1 MREVLASRKARQ
13 ADPAAPIA
21 TVGAGSVTVEADG
34 DASLRAIFDNALH
47 FAGLLTPD
55 GAVVEA
61 NCRALELS
69 GLDRADVIGMPFWD
83 VPCWA
88 GDERVRGRIREAVGR
103 AAGGEHVREEVVVRD
118 EAGERMV
125 IDFSLR
131 PVRGETGE
139 VVYLVPE
146 GRDIT
151 ARARAEAALRRSEA
165 VFSGIL
171 EIAGEAIISIDADQ
185 RIVQFNRAAERIFG
199 YGASEVIGEP
209 VQVLMPERYAATH
222 GERVEEFG
230 RDHTVRH
237 LEGRGVVGRRKNGEE
252 FPAEVAVSMLE
263 AGGDRIYTSVLRD
276 VTQDQRYQTEQEFLA
291 ETGRELT
298 ASLDYAETLGTVANL
313 VVRRLADFCVIDIRD
328 EDGRLRRLATAAK
341 DPKDDPLA
349 ERLRRFPVPTD
360 RRHIALLA
368 WRTRRAEMIEAV
380 DEAML
385 RRLAEC
391 EEHYDLLRSIMPGS
405 VIAAPMIARDRALGV
420 ILLIARRGRRPYDQR
435 DRALAE
441 ELGRR
446 AAFAVDNARLF
457 REAQESS
464 RARERILA
472 IVAHDLRSPLNGITM
487 AADMLRHY
495 LREDPNAAHR
505 RPAEAIL
512 QEADRMNRL
521 IQDLLDVRAIEGGGI
536 AVDPLPLPAHVLID
550 DAADQFRGAC
560 DAAGIRLVHKDGPPP
575 LPRVLADRARVAR
588 VFANLI
594 ANAIRF
600 TPRGGTIGLSART
613 DGDHVEFEVTDTGP
627 GIPEDLQDRIFTPF
641 WRGDNA
647 DLHGAGL
654 GLSIARG
661 IVAAHGGRIGV
672 SSTPPHGSAFRFT
685 MPRAG

>member
-1 MREVLASRKARQ
+1 MRDVVASRQARQ

-21 TVGAGSVTVEADG
+21 PVGAVSTTVEEDG
-34 DASLRAIFDNALH
+34 DASLRAIFDNSLH
-47 FAGLLTPD
+47 FSGLLTSA

-61 NCRALELS
+61 NCRALELA
-69 GLDRADVIGMPFWD
+69 GLERADVIGMPFWD
-83 VPCWA
+83 VPCWM
-88 GDERVRGRIREAVGR
+88 GDEPVRGWIREAVER
-103 AAGGEHVREEVVVRD
+103 AAGGEYVREEVVVRD
-118 EAGERMV
+118 EAGAGMV

-131 PVRGETGE
+131 PVRDETGE
-139 VVYLVPE
+139 VAYLIPE

-151 ARARAEAALRRSEA
+151 ERARAEAALRRSEA

-199 YGASEVIGEP
+199 YGADEVIGEP
-209 VQVLMPERYAATH
+209 VQVLMPERYVVTH
-222 GERVEEFG
+222 GQRVEEFG
-230 RDHTVRH
+230 KDHTVRH
-237 LEGRGVVGRRKNGEE
+237 LKGRRVVGRRKNGEE
-252 FPAEVAVSMLE
+252 FPAKIAVSMLE

-276 VTQDQRYQTEQEFLA
+276 VTQDQRYQTEQEFLS

-298 ASLDYAETLGTVANL
+298 ASLDYAETLRTVANL

-328 EDGRLRRLATAAK
+328 ESGRLRRLATAAR
-341 DPKDDPLA
+341 DPKDEPLA

-368 WRTRRAEMIEAV
+368 WRTRRAEMIDSI
-380 DEAML
+380 DETML
-385 RRLAEC
+385 RQLAEGD
-391 EEHYDLLRSIMPGS
+391 EHYDLLRALGPGS

-457 REAQESS
+457 RDAQESS
-464 RARERILA
+464 RARQRILA

-536 AVDPLPLPAHVLID
+536 AVDPLPVPADVLIN
-550 DAADQFRGAC
+550 DAAEQFRSAC
-560 DAAGIRLVHKDGPPP
+560 DAAGIRLLYEDGPP

-600 TPRGGTIGLSART
+600 TPRGGTITLSARV
-613 DGDHVEFEVTDTGP
+613 DADHVDFEVADTGP
-627 GIPEDLQDRIFTPF
+627 GIPEDLQDRIFTAF
-641 WRGDNA
+641 WQGDNA

-661 IVAAHGGRIGV
+661 IVAAHAGRIGV
-672 SSTPPHGSAFRFT
+672 SSSPPHGSVFRFT